1 MARPALPAAGTGN
14 IEKMEAPRQGSLT
27 IEQPRAADD
36 GAQAGT
42 VAPET
47 CLARECI
54 RDITVWGHD
63 CRPAH
68 DHKLQQAIDTIAVL
82 SDALHGGD

>member
-36 GAQAGT
+36 GDET
-42 VAPET
+42 VCCGVFEKDDEDVEFGCVVGISQRLT
-47 CLARECI
+47 F
-54 RDITVWGHD
+54 G
-63 CRPAH
+63 
-68 DHKLQQAIDTIAVL
+68 
-82 SDALHGGD
+82 